1 MMKKL
6 KLTTIIFAICC
17 VSFLAFL
24 AFNPSHAYF
33 QIFTDPV
40 GINTAK
46 VDLLFDK
53 FTPNQEVEGDTTTRG
68 NYTYGSFSG
77 NIYTD
82 AWGTIKNPYV
92 MTGKNHVNN
101 LFILQKSGYF
111 EKKVDGNNEPRQSY
125 FVVSNKDGTPIVIDC
140 GGMNINPIGTPA
152 KPFTG
157 NIQGAPLTGDA
168 TYTAG
173 AGTSATPYTVTQSTI
188 ANLNVIASENT
199 PDIGFF
205 GYLGFEGDLTITTT
219 RTPDGL
225 DKNGNAVYKNVESAT
240 MDGFAASVSN
250 LLFADVTIKTKQTVG
265 ENWWS
270 SAGTRTVTRITVD
283 EKGNASQPVTATE
296 NIDSAHGDCAETH
309 HIGIVAGHS
318 EFATLTDISVYY
330 SEDVMA
336 FDLPQA
342 DNSGT
347 SFYSISGI
355 LGTLKFV
362 NPTLDSE
369 TGLLTSADSVS
380 DPDLEITGGGGN
392 KSGTMTGYMLA
403 KNLFDAHDSKITAAD
418 KQEKYDTATMTDKN
432 GNPLFTTV
440 TMKEGQTYGG
450 GYRNYYYFLDTI
462 FTFAMSASVKADDK
476 GAPAEDLTSRIQKDY
491 VVRIWPIDETAT
503 WNNSTPPPI
512 TIASRLNAS
521 GENSWHYGPDES
533 IANYVYKLEKVT
545 GDLTVGES
553 YVLAYIDENN
563 NIYTLNL
570 ANTPVNNSIP
580 ALLMNKDIWNGTIS
594 VPNTDSSGNISYSTE
609 PATSTDSTKYVF
621 AGSDNDFCS
630 YSFVYDDDAKTFIH
644 GAYSLGITATA
655 DTGLGGYWGDYFG
668 YPDLITSTA
677 YNNVSDEDTSYWYTW
692 KVTDKNNNGASTGNY
707 KVVMNQVFTSGY
719 REMWAT
725 RLHSKL
731 VFNPVNTATTGN
743 SSNINTFT
751 IRTNRTEGSGASNEP
766 DYTDD
771 NTANDILLATDK
783 QYFTIYK
790 VTGVYATAETPV
802 NMVPTV
808 GTTVHTFNPST
819 DVLFFDKAE
828 GGKNYYSVEP
838 LESKKWNNGNGALL
852 TELNHAV
859 QMYQAPSTTTKVSM
873 TNSWLG
879 QLPFVGGIFSWLWD
893 NNSGG
898 IVHTPIGT
906 NGKGYS
912 IPIGTIAF
920 DITKASAE
928 DPSFINIVVAINP
941 KLVKNSYVG
950 LWHMEEGDWNETF
963 NLTEYDQHF
972 PLPIS
977 KTATSTA
984 DEQYV
989 VNISNYTTPNGD
1001 GTFTDHEGDYATYL
1015 HGNTVLVGYSFRV
1028 TTPGIY
1034 IIASSDKMNVA
1045 YFSVDGAAGY
1055 GDDGT
1060 GAAPLGNIDFVY
1072 DNGQGTIITVDKKYT
1087 EEIHELS
1094 KETLATAYYPSYFYL
1109 RMYPNTPIPDSTS
1122 NGKYGPV
1129 PYDTIYIRRYIVAE
1143 YPTINGKVADRKR
1156 YIYLSATDPDTH
1168 LRGTS
1173 SFYQDIP
1180 SANYPTT

>member
-1 MMKKL
+1 MKKI

-53 FTPNQEVEGDTTTRG
+53 FTPNQEVEGDNTTRG

-111 EKKVDGNNEPRQSY
+111 EKKVDGNNNPRQSY

-173 AGTSATPYTVTQSTI
+173 AGASATPYTVTQSTI

-219 RTPDGL
+219 KTPDGV
-225 DKNGNAVYKNVESAT
+225 DSEGKTVYKNVESAT

-283 EKGNASQPVTATE
+283 EKGNASTPVTAEE

-309 HIGIVAGHS
+309 HIGIVSGHS

-330 SEDVMA
+330 SENVKA

-342 DNSGT
+342 DNSST
-347 SFYSISGI
+347 SFYSVSGI

-362 NPTLDSE
+362 NPTLDTA
-369 TGLLTSADSVS
+369 TGLLTSKDSVS
-380 DPDLEITGGGGN
+380 DPDLEITGGGGGV
-392 KSGTMTGYMLA
+392 SGSLTGYMLA
-403 KNLFDAHDSKITAAD
+403 KNIFDAYDSKVAAAD
-418 KQEKYDTATMTDKN
+418 KQEQYDTVLMTDIFKK
-432 GNPLFTTV
+432 V
-440 TMKEGQTYGG
+440 TMPQGKRGNRT
-450 GYRNYYYFLDTI
+450 YRNYYYFCDSI
-462 FTFAMSASVKADDK
+462 FTFAMSASVQADSN
-476 GAPAEDLTSRIQKDY
+476 GNPTEDINNRSQKDY
-491 VVRIWPIDETAT
+491 AVRIWPIDETAD
-503 WNNSTPPPI
+503 WNETCPPPI
-512 TIASRLNAS
+512 TLATPAS
-521 GENSWHYGPDES
+521 GNEEAWAYS
-533 IANYVYKLEKVT
+533 IDPSKMQAIHKLTRITKSS
-545 GDLTVGES
+545 DLVNGQS
-553 YVLAYIDENN
+553 YALAYIENEGTEN
-563 NIYTLNL
+563 EVIHLFHLASHEDGFKLVLEPWSGSVYVEDDPNTTEKETAPRSTVHSSGLVQTIYVDSGRNPNYCPYVFSYNAATVGSALRTFFDGTYTFAIASASEGYVAGYL
-570 ANTPVNNSIP
+570 AGDFSAPTIYYETAYANTSGTPFYW
-580 ALLMNKDIWNGTIS
+580 NKWDFKELGDGT
-594 VPNTDSSGNISYSTE
+594 
-609 PATSTDSTKYVF
+609 F
-621 AGSDNDFCS
+621 
-630 YSFVYDDDAKTFIH
+630 
-644 GAYSLGITATA
+644 
-655 DTGLGGYWGDYFG
+655 
-668 YPDLITSTA
+668 
-677 YNNVSDEDTSYWYTW
+677 
-692 KVTDKNNNGASTGNY
+692 KVTLEAKALATTDVMKKCASFY
-707 KVVMNQVFTSGY
+707 
-719 REMWAT
+719 
-725 RLHSKL
+725 SKL
-731 VFNPVNTATTGN
+731 VYNSANGNFEIRSNHANRDRSFLQSASYPSVSEPQYTVNDQGEPTGKLSANDRQGFAVFKLEGYEISSEVPYDYCPTDN
-743 SSNINTFT
+743 SSTY
-751 IRTNRTEGSGASNEP
+751 
-766 DYTDD
+766 D
-771 NTANDILLATDK
+771 
-783 QYFTIYK
+783 
-790 VTGVYATAETPV
+790 
-802 NMVPTV
+802 
-808 GTTVHTFNPST
+808 FNPST
-819 DVLFFDKAE
+819 DVLFYSGTS
-828 GGKNYYSVEP
+828 GGINYYSVEP
-838 LESKKWNNGNGALL
+838 LESKKWNDGNGKLL
-852 TELNHAV
+852 TELNHAIKMSQPPQQTTQIV
-859 QMYQAPSTTTKVSM
+859 IGNLYTSQYDLINNILGALFDEST
-873 TNSWLG
+873 
-879 QLPFVGGIFSWLWD
+879 GGTAY
-893 NNSGG
+893 
-898 IVHTPIGT
+898 VPIGT
-906 NGKGYS
+906 TGKGFA
-912 IPIGTIAF
+912 IPAGTVAF
-920 DITKASAE
+920 DIQKASEAE
-928 DPSFINIVVAINP
+928 PSFINIVVAINP
-941 KLVKNSYVG
+941 GNTTPSSIG
-950 LWHMEEGDWNETF
+950 LWHMEEKLWNTTF
-963 NLTEYDQHF
+963 TLQNPNQSF

-977 KTATSTA
+977 KEIISEA
-984 DEQYV
+984 DGQYV
-989 VNISNYTTPNGD
+989 THISNYTYKNENDEFVPVP
-1001 GTFTDHEGDYATYL
+1001 
-1015 HGNTVLVGYSFRV
+1015 GNHSTHLRGETVLVGYSFRV

-1034 IIASSDKMNVA
+1034 LMASTSGPMNVA

-1094 KETLATAYYPSYFYL
+1094 KETLTTAYYPSYFYL
-1109 RMYPNTPIPDSTS
+1109 RMYPNTPIPDSTT
-1122 NGKYGPV
+1122 NAKYGPV
-1129 PYDTIYIRRYIVAE
+1129 PYDTIYIRRYIVSE